1 MLSDDQLLTS
11 NNLADYDPQGGSLKI
26 RGKGNKEQ
34 LASLAVG
41 PQAALDDWLELS
53 GEAPGPRLAHLSLET
68 PLRLSAVHLPSNS
81 AAPVRPSRRP
91 CDWWAVVGTVLR
103 SACCV
108 SPWGAALPDA
118 ARFTRAAFDLSGR
131 MGLPPA

>member
-41 PQAALDDWLELS
+41 PQAAL
-53 GEAPGPRLAHLSLET
+53 AT
-68 PLRLSAVHLPSNS
+68 
-81 AAPVRPSRRP
+81 
-91 CDWWAVVGTVLR
+91 
-103 SACCV
+103 
-108 SPWGAALPDA
+108 
-118 ARFTRAAFDLSGR
+118 
-131 MGLPPA
+131 GLN